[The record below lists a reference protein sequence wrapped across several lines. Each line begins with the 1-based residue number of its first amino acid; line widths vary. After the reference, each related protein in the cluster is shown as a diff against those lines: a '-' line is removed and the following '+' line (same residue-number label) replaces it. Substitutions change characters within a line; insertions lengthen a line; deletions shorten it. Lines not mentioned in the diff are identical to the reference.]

1 MERNS
6 PLLQAVRSSYDD
18 MDYVVDEGRDN
29 VKTGDI
35 TAVMS
40 YDQMSHLLTL
50 MVTISVISI
59 LILIFSVT
67 VILGFL
73 WYTRNLLNRKCGCS
87 NLHEPLSTNIN
98 IPVYQHHQLMSSGPH
113 PVIGGSGGGHVVGHV
128 GHVPRVAVQDKIY
141 RANKNVTVNPLPPPK
156 IYNTTN
162 QFGLAGSPRRNLVP
176 SINPSIV
183 EQRCLDNSISSS
195 DYEINHRGGPDTLTD
210 DPIYAEIKA
219 KDEKKEETRDCLK
232 SNSELVSKQNLS
244 EQGEHQEVASM
255 GKKEIEYWQITAKEV
270 VKFRP
275 CTETFIVRE

>member
-73 WYTRNLLNRKCGCS
+73 W
-87 NLHEPLSTNIN
+87 
-98 IPVYQHHQLMSSGPH
+98 
-113 PVIGGSGGGHVVGHV
+113 
-128 GHVPRVAVQDKIY
+128 
-141 RANKNVTVNPLPPPK
+141 
-156 IYNTTN
+156 
-162 QFGLAGSPRRNLVP
+162 
-176 SINPSIV
+176 
-183 EQRCLDNSISSS
+183 
-195 DYEINHRGGPDTLTD
+195 
-210 DPIYAEIKA
+210 
-219 KDEKKEETRDCLK
+219 
-232 SNSELVSKQNLS
+232 
-244 EQGEHQEVASM
+244 
-255 GKKEIEYWQITAKEV
+255 
-270 VKFRP
+270 
-275 CTETFIVRE
+275 

>member
-1 MERNS
+1 
-6 PLLQAVRSSYDD
+6 
-18 MDYVVDEGRDN
+18 
-29 VKTGDI
+29 
-35 TAVMS
+35 
-40 YDQMSHLLTL
+40 

-87 NLHEPLSTNIN
+87 NLHERLSTNIN

-113 PVIGGSGGGHVVGHV
+113 PVIGGSGGGHVV

-162 QFGLAGSPRRNLVP
+162 QFAGSPRRNLVP

-195 DYEINHRGGPDTLTD
+195 DYEINHRGGLDTLTD

-244 EQGEHQEVASM
+244 EQEEHQEVASM

-270 VKFRP
+270 A
-275 CTETFIVRE
+275 